1 MKYIAE
7 KFIREL
13 QIFKKAISLLGVICS
28 SIFILLLL
36 LPMSPAFLGIESR
49 IALIVWIVIGVIFYL
64 FKRKEYNKIPE
75 KELKYLILGD
85 YDK

>member
-1 MKYIAE
+1 MAG
-7 KFIREL
+7 FL
-13 QIFKKAISLLGVICS
+13 DVICS
-28 SIFILLLL
+28 SIFIFLL
-36 LPMSPAFLGIESR
+36 LPMFRAFLGIESR

-75 KELKYLILGD
+75 NELKYLILGD